1 MSKLQQRISEVHLVD
16 PPGIIG
22 NVLLVLRVDSID
34 LPVSG
39 RLGKEGGEE
48 ELREPVQGPAQVI
61 RADIEVVVGVV
72 ARGEGIEAAP
82 VLAQVLAVFILVRE
96 LLCAWLRCA
105 ITSLE
110 SHLDQPKKSMCSQKC
125 ARPGRLDGSLM

>member
-1 MSKLQQRISEVHLVD
+1 MTLVGCCFLHLYKNKIMSKQQIPGVHLVD

-48 ELREPVQGPAQVI
+48 ELREPVQSTAQVI

-72 ARGEGIEAAP
+72 ARRERIEAAP

-96 LLCAWLRCA
+96 LLCAWLCYTIELNLRA
-105 ITSLE
+105 YLKPT
-110 SHLDQPKKSMCSQKC
+110 
-125 ARPGRLDGSLM
+125 